1 VTHIEGA
8 SGTMMALRLKTSLL
22 IMGLSG
28 IIAQIIL
35 LRELLVSFQGNELT
49 IGIILANWLVLEA
62 FGAFFI
68 GKTVERT
75 LRKMEIFVLLQLI
88 FSLAFP
94 LVLYLSR
101 IFKNILL
108 TTPGE
113 ALGLGPI
120 FYSSFLILLPVAIPH
135 GALFTYGSKL
145 YAQSFMEEAASIG
158 KVYVLETIGTILGGL
173 GITYLLIPY
182 LNSFEIAF
190 LLSLINSLISAFL
203 LWPGRKFL
211 SFTFKTT
218 LLGFSFLLSLLYAMV
233 LFSPMTGQIHGSSI
247 QSQWKKMGVIH
258 NENSI
263 YGNIT
268 VTKKEEQFT
277 FFTNGV
283 PAITAPVPDIAFIE
297 DLIHFPMLL
306 HEKPDS
312 ILILSGGAGGMI
324 HEILKHPVTRIDYAE
339 LDPLL
344 LKLVRRYSTPLTQS
358 ELSNPKV
365 TIHYVDGRFFILRT
379 PERFDVVFIGV
390 PAPQDLQANRLFS
403 SEFFSFVKQKMNPDA
418 ILVLFL
424 PGSLTYMSKEL
435 RDLNACILDTLK
447 SIFPYVR
454 VIPGD
459 TNLYLAS
466 QSKKLATVTT
476 EEMDRRLKARHVE
489 TKLITRNYLDDRL
502 HERWLEWFSRSM
514 VGAVT
519 HINSDFRPL
528 AVFYSLSYWNAL
540 FSPYLTGIFQRFET
554 FTFKLTLTILTV
566 FSFLVLLLFTKRPR
580 TSIQS
585 IPYAIFT
592 TGLTGMIF
600 NLSIIFTFQTC
611 YGYLYHEIGILM
623 AIFMTGIAL
632 GSLIM
637 TARLKRNKR
646 ESFLFLET
654 ELGIILFSLLLPMVF
669 FVLAP
674 LQRSATVLFEALFWV
689 TSFVSGVLMG
699 LQFPLATKI
708 YLHALPAEATIGRA
722 AGLIYGVDLLGGFV
736 GGLFGGILLLPVL
749 GLRETS
755 FLMAVIKMS
764 SLLFFL
770 AFMRIQKKE
779 HYPL

>member
-1 VTHIEGA
+1 VTHAKGAIE
-8 SGTMMALRLKTSLL
+8 TMMGLCLKTSLL

-62 FGAFFI
+62 FGSFFI

-75 LRKMEIFVLLQLI
+75 VRKMETFVLLQLI

-94 LVLYLSR
+94 LALYLSR
-101 IFKNILL
+101 IFKNMLP

-113 ALGLGPI
+113 GLGLGPI

-145 YAQSFMEEAASIG
+145 YAQSFREEVASIG

-182 LNSFEIAF
+182 LNSFGIAF
-190 LLSLINSLISAFL
+190 LLSFINSLISAFL
-203 LWPGRKFL
+203 LWPGRKLL
-211 SFTFKTT
+211 SFTVRTT
-218 LLGFSFLLSLLYAMV
+218 LFGFSFLLSLVYAIV
-233 LFSPMTGQIHGSSI
+233 LFSPMAGQIHGSSI
-247 QSQWKKMGVIH
+247 QSQWEKMGVIH
-258 NENSI
+258 NETSI

-268 VTKKEEQFT
+268 VTKKGEQFT

-283 PAITAPVPDIAFIE
+283 PSITVPVPDIAFIE

-312 ILILSGGAGGMI
+312 ILILGGGAGGMI
-324 HEILKHPVTRIDYAE
+324 HEILKHPVARIDYAE

-344 LKLVRRYSTPLTQS
+344 LKLVRQYATPLTQS

-365 TIHYVDGRFFILRT
+365 TIHDADGRFFILKT
-379 PERFDVVFIGV
+379 SKRFDVVFIGV

-403 SEFFSFVKQKMNPDA
+403 SEFFSFVKQKMNPHA

-424 PGSLTYMSKEL
+424 PGSITHMSKEV

-447 SIFPYVR
+447 TVFPYVKI
-454 VIPGD
+454 IPGD
-459 TNLYLAS
+459 INFYLAS
-466 QSKKLATVTT
+466 TSKEVATVTT

-489 TKLITRNYLDDRL
+489 TKLISRSYLDDRL
-502 HERWLEWFSRSM
+502 QEQWIEWYSRSM
-514 VGAVT
+514 REART

-528 AVFYSLSYWNAL
+528 GIFYGLSYWNAL
-540 FSPYLTGIFQRFET
+540 FSPYLTGIFQRFEKL
-554 FTFKLTLTILTV
+554 TFKSILMTLTV
-566 FSFLVLLLFTKRPR
+566 FSFLVLLLFTRKPR
-580 TSIQS
+580 ISIQS

-600 NLSIIFTFQTC
+600 NLSIIFAFQTC
-611 YGYLYHEIGILM
+611 YGYLYREIGILV
-623 AIFMTGIAL
+623 AVFMTGIAL
-632 GSLIM
+632 GSLVM
-637 TARLKRNKR
+637 TAHLKRTKR
-646 ESFLFLET
+646 ESLLFLET
-654 ELGIILFSLLLPMVF
+654 EFGLILFSLLLSMVF

-749 GLRETS
+749 GLKQTS
-755 FLMAVIKMS
+755 FLMAMIKMS
-764 SLLFFL
+764 SLLSFL
-770 AFMRIQKKE
+770 AFIWIRQKE
-779 HYPL
+779 RYPL

>member
-1 VTHIEGA
+1 
-8 SGTMMALRLKTSLL
+8 MMALCLKTSLL

-49 IGIILANWLVLEA
+49 LGIILANWLVLEA
-62 FGAFFI
+62 FGSFFI

-75 LRKMEIFVLLQLI
+75 LRKMETFVLLQLI

-145 YAQSFMEEAASIG
+145 YAQSFREEAASIG

-218 LLGFSFLLSLLYAMV
+218 LFGFSFLLSLLYAIV

-258 NENSI
+258 NGNSI

-344 LKLVRRYSTPLTQS
+344 LKLVRQYSTPLTQS

-454 VIPGD
+454 IIRGTPI
-459 TNLYLAS
+459 S
-466 QSKKLATVTT
+466 
-476 EEMDRRLKARHVE
+476 
-489 TKLITRNYLDDRL
+489 IWL
-502 HERWLEWFSRSM
+502 H
-514 VGAVT
+514 
-519 HINSDFRPL
+519 N
-528 AVFYSLSYWNAL
+528 
-540 FSPYLTGIFQRFET
+540 
-554 FTFKLTLTILTV
+554 
-566 FSFLVLLLFTKRPR
+566 
-580 TSIQS
+580 
-585 IPYAIFT
+585 
-592 TGLTGMIF
+592 
-600 NLSIIFTFQTC
+600 
-611 YGYLYHEIGILM
+611 
-623 AIFMTGIAL
+623 
-632 GSLIM
+632 
-637 TARLKRNKR
+637 
-646 ESFLFLET
+646 
-654 ELGIILFSLLLPMVF
+654 
-669 FVLAP
+669 
-674 LQRSATVLFEALFWV
+674 
-689 TSFVSGVLMG
+689 
-699 LQFPLATKI
+699 
-708 YLHALPAEATIGRA
+708 
-722 AGLIYGVDLLGGFV
+722 
-736 GGLFGGILLLPVL
+736 
-749 GLRETS
+749 
-755 FLMAVIKMS
+755 
-764 SLLFFL
+764 
-770 AFMRIQKKE
+770 QKNWQ
-779 HYPL
+779 P

>member
-1 VTHIEGA
+1 
-8 SGTMMALRLKTSLL
+8 MALCLKTSLL

-49 IGIILANWLVLEA
+49 LGIILANWLVLEA
-62 FGAFFI
+62 FGSFFI

-75 LRKMEIFVLLQLI
+75 LRKMETFVLLQLI

-101 IFKNILL
+101 ILKNILL

-120 FYSSFLILLPVAIPH
+120 FTSSFLILLPVAIPH
-135 GALFTYGSKL
+135 GALFTYGSRL
-145 YAQSFMEEAASIG
+145 YAQSFREEAASIG

-173 GITYLLIPY
+173 GTTYLLIPY

-190 LLSLINSLISAFL
+190 LLSLINSLVSAFL
-203 LWPGRKFL
+203 LWPGRNFL
-211 SFTFKTT
+211 PFTFKRT
-218 LLGFSFLLSLLYAMV
+218 LLGFSFLLSLLYAIV
-233 LFSPMTGQIHGSSI
+233 FISPIAGQIHSSSI

-258 NENSI
+258 NGNSI

-268 VTKKEEQFT
+268 VTKREEQLT
-277 FFTNGV
+277 FFMNGV
-283 PAITAPVPDIAFIE
+283 PALTTPVPDIAFIE

-344 LKLVRRYSTPLTQS
+344 LKLVRQYSTPLTQS
-358 ELSNPKV
+358 ELTNPKV
-365 TIHYVDGRFFILRT
+365 TIHSVDGRFFILRT

-390 PAPQDLQANRLFS
+390 PAPQDLQANRFFS
-403 SEFFSFVKQKMNPDA
+403 SEFFSFVKQKMNRHA

-447 SIFPYVR
+447 TVFPYVKI
-454 VIPGD
+454 IPGD
-459 TNLYLAS
+459 INFYLAS
-466 QSKKLATVTT
+466 TSKEVATVTT

-489 TKLITRNYLDDRL
+489 TKLISRNYLDDRL
-502 HERWLEWFSRSM
+502 QGRWLEWYSQSM
-514 VGAVT
+514 MGAGT

-528 AVFYSLSYWNAL
+528 GVFYGLSYWNAL
-540 FSPYLTGIFQRFET
+540 FSPYLTGIFQRFGKV
-554 FTFKLTLTILTV
+554 TFKSTLTILTV
-566 FSFLVLLLFTKRPR
+566 FSILVLLLFIKKPR

-600 NLSIIFTFQTC
+600 SLSIIFTFQTC
-611 YGYLYHEIGILM
+611 YGYLYREIGILV

-632 GSLIM
+632 GSLFM
-637 TARLKRNKR
+637 TARLKRNKG
-646 ESFLFLET
+646 ESILFLET

-669 FVLAP
+669 LVSAP
-674 LQRSATVLFEALFWV
+674 LQRSATGLFETLFWV
-689 TSFVSGVLMG
+689 TSLVSGVLMG
-699 LQFPLATKI
+699 LQFPLAMKI
-708 YLHALPAEATIGRA
+708 YLHALPAEATIGQA

-736 GGLFGGILLLPVL
+736 GGLFGGILLLPIL
-749 GLRETS
+749 GLRLTC
-755 FLMAVIKMS
+755 FLMAAIKIS
-764 SLLFFL
+764 SFLLFL
-770 AFMRIQKKE
+770 AFIRIQKKGG
-779 HYPL
+779 YIL

>member
-1 VTHIEGA
+1 
-8 SGTMMALRLKTSLL
+8 MMALCLKTSLL

-94 LVLYLSR
+94 LALYLSR

-145 YAQSFMEEAASIG
+145 YAQSFREEAASIG

-459 TNLYLAS
+459 TNIYLAS
-466 QSKKLATVTT
+466 YPKKLATVTT

-540 FSPYLTGIFQRFET
+540 FSPYLTGIFQRFEKL
-554 FTFKLTLTILTV
+554 TFKLTLTVLTV
-566 FSFLVLLLFTKRPR
+566 FSFFVLLLFIKKPR

-611 YGYLYHEIGILM
+611 YGYLYREIGILV

-632 GSLIM
+632 GSLFM
-637 TARLKRNKR
+637 TARLKTNKR
-646 ESFLFLET
+646 ESLLFLET

-708 YLHALPAEATIGRA
+708 YLHALPEEATIGRA

-749 GLRETS
+749 GLRQTS